1 MVMKEES
8 TNRKSSILMPV
19 LMGSAVGAGIAL
31 LLAPKTGKEI
41 RKDLK
46 RFAANTR
53 DQVAEV
59 IDEGADLYEEG
70 REVVA
75 EAVKAGKETY
85 VKGTKGL
92 EKLMHKKER
101 SLMAPILVS
110 GIIGA
115 GIALLLAP
123 KSGKEVR
130 GDLKR
135 IAANTQDKLVSA
147 IDKGKALYME
157 GRKGIHEA
165 VEAGKKAY
173 VHEKEKFRHAA

>member
-1 MVMKEES
+1 MKEVFR
-8 TNRKSSILMPV
+8 NRNSSILMPF

-46 RFAANTR
+46 RLAGNTR

-59 IDEGADLYEEG
+59 IDEG
-70 REVVA
+70 REVVVG
-75 EAVKAGKETY
+75 AVKAGKETY
-85 VKGTKGL
+85 DEGTEMI
-92 EKLMHKKER
+92 EKLMHKKKR
-101 SLMAPILVS
+101 SLTLPILAS

-115 GIALLLAP
+115 GVVLLLAP

-135 IAANTQDKLVSA
+135 IAAVTRDKFVSA
-147 IDKGKALYME
+147 IDKGKVLYLKGSKALP
-157 GRKGIHEA
+157 KS
-165 VEAGKKAY
+165 VEAGKKAF
-173 VHEKEKFRHAA
+173 VHEKEKLRHAS